1 MNGTTRQALPPARAK
16 APVPP
21 QAAAPTMARVQTPRP
36 ARASARASATAFRRL
51 VRLACAVGGCLVLLV
66 APLAAAVP
74 AAAAATPTVA
84 AAPAAARPGG
94 TVTVTGTG
102 WKPGTLLAIL
112 LCGQNAIGG
121 TNACAN
127 ATGRAATTDSA
138 GRFSRQLPV
147 AAPPKP
153 CPCVIH
159 VSTVTGEQL
168 TVDAPFTVTGHPV
181 APLPE
186 QTGTGR
192 IAVLTARLR
201 GGSGLLT
208 WFGAPAKRTLE
219 FTVGNLG
226 SAPVKDPFFDI
237 GTAHGVYGPQWDRRQ
252 WHGTVAPGGEAKI
265 AFPVELSSGAHG
277 GYTVRL
283 RYGGRQLVS
292 EPWSVGRPW
301 GVTLFWILLFLVVP
315 AAVFRIGMLVVDRL
329 RPRAPRAPEP
339 GGSGARGSAGGHRRG
354 RAAAWHPAALRAY
367 LPSRAPGGA
376 PGESAAPRSGFL
388 GQLSAPRRRL
398 APRPRP
404 HPQQPPPPPAAA
416 PLAEAVETLPWFT
429 HDALPALRTSAPDH
443 DERPPSK
450 GSS

>member
-1 MNGTTRQALPPARAK
+1 MNG
-16 APVPP
+16 V
-21 QAAAPTMARVQTPRP
+21 
-36 ARASARASATAFRRL
+36 RRL
-51 VRLACAVGGCLVLLV
+51 ERLVYAVGGCLVLLV

-74 AAAAATPTVA
+74 AAAAPTPTVTA
-84 AAPAAARPGG
+84 SPAAARPGA
-94 TVTVTGTG
+94 TVTVTGAG

-127 ATGRAATTDSA
+127 ATGRATTTDSA
-138 GRFSRQLPV
+138 GRFSRRLPV

-168 TVDAPFTVTGHPV
+168 TVDARFGVTGHPV
-181 APLPE
+181 APLPA

-201 GGSGLLT
+201 GGGGLLT
-208 WFGAPAKRTLE
+208 WFGAPARRTLE

-252 WHGTVAPGGEAKI
+252 WHGTVAPGGTQRI
-265 AFPVELSSGAHG
+265 TFPVELTSGAHG
-277 GYTVRL
+277 AYTVRL
-283 RYGGRQLVS
+283 RYGGQQLVS

-315 AAVFRIGMLVVDRL
+315 AAVFRLGMLVVDRL
-329 RPRAPRAPEP
+329 RPPAPRAPEP
-339 GGSGARGSAGGHRRG
+339 GGGGARGAGAAGHRRG
-354 RAAAWHPAALRAY
+354 RAAWRPAAVPALLLPRA
-367 LPSRAPGGA
+367 RAGA

-388 GQLSAPRRRL
+388 AHLPVPGRRL
-398 APRPRP
+398 PPIARTE
-404 HPQQPPPPPAAA
+404 PPPPAAA
-416 PLAEAVETLPWFT
+416 PRIEAVETLPWFT